1 MVRLSRFYSLSK
13 TMNNLLSIEQL
24 TGDEIRDL
32 LALGHRLKA
41 ERGHHE
47 RLPLK
52 GQTWALIF
60 SKSSTRTRVSF
71 EVGIS
76 ELGGRPMFLSVH
88 DIQLGRGEPIKDTA
102 RVLGRM
108 IHGAAIRTY
117 GQQEVEEFAS
127 FSGIPTINALTDEEH
142 PCQILADLLTIEE
155 IYGPGSW
162 KDMKIAFVGD
172 GDNNMSR
179 SWMWAAK
186 RLGFTLAIGAPTN
199 YLPLEDFRRH
209 LDCENVIFT
218 TDPGSRQGSFRHQH
232 GRLAFHGPGI
242 GRTVQGKTLL
252 PLPGEQ
258 GAAGTCR
265 LRPLRFP
272 LPARLP
278 RQGNHGRRAGTFC
291 SRYLPGSGKQ
301 GACPESRARHAC
313 RRPPGITRPAI
324 LPNLRAMN
332 YEERLQDLLDELD
345 LFQDWTER
353 YEYIISLGK
362 KLPRLDEAY
371 KTEDSLIKGCQS
383 RVWLHTEPDNG
394 VLKLYADSDS
404 LITKG
409 LIAVFIRLLSGL
421 PPEEI
426 LKADMS
432 KLDKTGLKDHL
443 APTRANALNSM
454 AAQIKQAAM
463 KMAEHH

>member
-1 MVRLSRFYSLSK
+1 
-13 TMNNLLSIEQL
+13 
-24 TGDEIRDL
+24 
-32 LALGHRLKA
+32 
-41 ERGHHE
+41 
-47 RLPLK
+47 
-52 GQTWALIF
+52 
-60 SKSSTRTRVSF
+60 
-71 EVGIS
+71 
-76 ELGGRPMFLSVH
+76 MFLSVQ

-199 YLPLEDFRRH
+199 YLPWKTSAGIWTARTSSSPRIPWKL
-209 LDCENVIFT
+209 
-218 TDPGSRQGSFRHQH
+218 SRSFRHQH

-252 PLPGEQ
+252 SLPGEQ

-278 RQGNHGRRAGTFC
+278 RQGK
-291 SRYLPGSGKQ
+291 SRKTCWNILLPLSSGKRKT
-301 GACPESRARHAC
+301 GCMPRKPCS
-313 RRPPGITRPAI
+313 P
-324 LPNLRAMN
+324 
-332 YEERLQDLLDELD
+332 RLQ
-345 LFQDWTER
+345 TPA
-353 YEYIISLGK
+353 G
-362 KLPRLDEAY
+362 
-371 KTEDSLIKGCQS
+371 G
-383 RVWLHTEPDNG
+383 
-394 VLKLYADSDS
+394 
-404 LITKG
+404 
-409 LIAVFIRLLSGL
+409 
-421 PPEEI
+421 
-426 LKADMS
+426 
-432 KLDKTGLKDHL
+432 
-443 APTRANALNSM
+443 
-454 AAQIKQAAM
+454 
-463 KMAEHH
+463 